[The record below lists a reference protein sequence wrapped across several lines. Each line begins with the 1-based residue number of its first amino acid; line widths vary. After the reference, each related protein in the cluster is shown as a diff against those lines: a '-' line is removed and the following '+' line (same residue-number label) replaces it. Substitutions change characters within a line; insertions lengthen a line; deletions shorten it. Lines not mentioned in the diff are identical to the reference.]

1 VTIILSTISST
12 TARHIGALKA
22 LKTSRHIDTGS
33 MVADAVKRA
42 GSVVA
47 GLGAAAVDLVRTE
60 KLPENLRDD
69 YTAYS
74 LASIGY
80 QMLMTTAMSL
90 DDEEVAGHARTH
102 FTNYA
107 KVVAELSQA
116 IPGAVIEELRNQGL
130 SVNPDAAETVR
141 QEIENIWETV

>member
-1 VTIILSTISST
+1 
-12 TARHIGALKA
+12 
-22 LKTSRHIDTGS
+22 

>member
-69 YTAYS
+69 YAAYS